1 MNSEKVLKKDYKKQT
16 ILTVI
21 FFISLVSSILIYLYN
36 EKIDGGLEIVFIL
49 LIVNTVIVSLCL
61 ISRLLS
67 NNRLKKA
74 IINYPVGSSPTWRA
88 KRKAGYLACFFC
100 FSKYGFYFT
109 NKYFITSKN
118 FNIFKYSDILWLYY
132 NDRKNKKM
140 VIGKDIVI
148 GLNNGN
154 IYNLWTIN
162 IKDINILKKIEKEFK
177 NRVENII
184 IGLNDK
190 NKKKYDSLIKK

>member
-16 ILTVI
+16 ILTII
-21 FFISLVSSILIYLYN
+21 FIISIISSLLIYFLN
-36 EKIDGGLEIVFIL
+36 EKINGFIEIVFIL
-49 LIVNTVIVSLCL
+49 LIVICLLTSLCL

-74 IINYPVGSSPTWRA
+74 ILLYPDIYEELDNPNTIE
-88 KRKAGYLACFFC
+88 

-118 FNIFKYSDILWLYY
+118 FNIFKYHDILWLYY
-132 NDRKNKKM
+132 SDRKNKKNI
-140 VIGKDIVI
+140 IGKDIII

-162 IKDINILKKIEKEFK
+162 IKEKNNIKKIEKEFK

-184 IGLNDK
+184 IGYNER
-190 NKKKYDSLIKK
+190 NKKKYNSLIKK

>member
-74 IINYPVGSSPTWRA
+74 IINYPDIYQELDNKNTIV
-88 KRKAGYLACFFC
+88 

>member
-16 ILTVI
+16 ILTII

-74 IINYPVGSSPTWRA
+74 IINYPDIYQELDSKNTIV
-88 KRKAGYLACFFC
+88 

>member
-16 ILTVI
+16 ILTII
-21 FFISLVSSILIYLYN
+21 FFISLISSILIYLYN

-74 IINYPVGSSPTWRA
+74 IINYPDIYQELDNKNTIV
-88 KRKAGYLACFFC
+88 
-100 FSKYGFYFT
+100 FSKFGFYFT

-118 FNIFKYSDILWLYY
+118 FNIFKYTDILWLYY

>member
-1 MNSEKVLKKDYKKQT
+1 MLIVITMNSEKVLKKDYKKQT
-16 ILTVI
+16 ILTI
-21 FFISLVSSILIYLYN
+21 LFFISLISSILIYFFN

-49 LIVNTVIVSLCL
+49 LIVATVILSLCL

-74 IINYPVGSSPTWRA
+74 IVNYPDIDKELDNPNTIV
-88 KRKAGYLACFFC
+88 FE
-100 FSKYGFYFT
+100 KYGFYFT

-148 GLNNGN
+148 GLYNGN
-154 IYNLWTIN
+154 IYNLWTVN
-162 IKDINILKKIEKEFK
+162 IKDINILKKIEKVFK
-177 NRVENII
+177 NKVENII

>member
-1 MNSEKVLKKDYKKQT
+1 MNSEKVLKKDYKKQSILT
-16 ILTVI
+16 IL
-21 FFISLVSSILIYLYN
+21 FFISIISSVLIYYYN

-49 LIVNTVIVSLCL
+49 LIVLSVILSLCL

-74 IINYPVGSSPTWRA
+74 INNYKDIYIELDSEDTISFP
-88 KRKAGYLACFFC
+88 
-100 FSKYGFYFT
+100 KYGFYFT

-140 VIGKDIVI
+140 VIGKDIII

-154 IYNLWTIN
+154 IHNLWTIN
-162 IKDINILKKIEKEFK
+162 IKEKNNLKKIEKEFK
-177 NRVENII
+177 NRVDNII
-184 IGLNDK
+184 IGYNDK

>member
-16 ILTVI
+16 ILTII

-74 IINYPVGSSPTWRA
+74 IINYPDIYQELDNKNTIV
-88 KRKAGYLACFFC
+88 

>member
-1 MNSEKVLKKDYKKQT
+1 MNSEKVLRKDYKKQ
-16 ILTVI
+16 
-21 FFISLVSSILIYLYN
+21 SILSIIFIISIILCISIYYLN
-36 EKIDGGLEIVFIL
+36 DKIDGGLEILFII
-49 LIVNTVIVSLCL
+49 LIILSLIISLCL

-74 IINYPVGSSPTWRA
+74 IINYPDIYKELDSDNTTV
-88 KRKAGYLACFFC
+88 FD
-100 FSKYGFYFT
+100 KYGFYFT

-132 NDRKNKKM
+132 TDRKNKKE

-148 GLNNGN
+148 GLYNGN

-162 IKDINILKKIEKEFK
+162 IKDINILKKMEKEFK

>member
-74 IINYPVGSSPTWRA
+74 IINYPDIYQELDNKNTIV
-88 KRKAGYLACFFC
+88 

-140 VIGKDIVI
+140 IIGKDIVI

>member
-21 FFISLVSSILIYLYN
+21 FIISLVSSILIYLYN

-74 IINYPVGSSPTWRA
+74 IINYPDIYQELDNKNTIV
-88 KRKAGYLACFFC
+88 

>member
-74 IINYPVGSSPTWRA
+74 IINYPDIYQELDSKNTIV
-88 KRKAGYLACFFC
+88 

>member
-16 ILTVI
+16 ILTII

-74 IINYPVGSSPTWRA
+74 IINYPDIYQELDNKNTIV
-88 KRKAGYLACFFC
+88 

-140 VIGKDIVI
+140 IIGKDIVI

-162 IKDINILKKIEKEFK
+162 IKDINIFKKIEKEFK

>member
-1 MNSEKVLKKDYKKQT
+1 MNSEKVLKKDYKKQSILT
-16 ILTVI
+16 IL
-21 FFISLVSSILIYLYN
+21 FSISLISSILIYFYN

-49 LIVNTVIVSLCL
+49 LIVLSVVLSLCL

-74 IINYPVGSSPTWRA
+74 INNYSDIYDELD
-88 KRKAGYLACFFC
+88 RKDTLVFD
-100 FSKYGFYFT
+100 KYGFYFT

-132 NDRKNKKM
+132 NDRKNKKD
-140 VIGKDIVI
+140 VIGKDIII

-162 IKDINILKKIEKEFK
+162 IKDKKNIKIIENEFK
-177 NRVENII
+177 NRVDNII
-184 IGLNDK
+184 IGYNDK
-190 NKKKYDSLIKK
+190 NKKKYDSRIKK

>member
-74 IINYPVGSSPTWRA
+74 IINYPDIYQEEFCTSRQ
-88 KRKAGYLACFFC
+88 YL
-100 FSKYGFYFT
+100 Y
-109 NKYFITSKN
+109 
-118 FNIFKYSDILWLYY
+118 IL
-132 NDRKNKKM
+132 
-140 VIGKDIVI
+140 
-148 GLNNGN
+148 
-154 IYNLWTIN
+154 
-162 IKDINILKKIEKEFK
+162 
-177 NRVENII
+177 
-184 IGLNDK
+184 
-190 NKKKYDSLIKK
+190 

>member
-16 ILTVI
+16 ILTII

-74 IINYPVGSSPTWRA
+74 IINYPDIYQELDSKNIIV
-88 KRKAGYLACFFC
+88 

>member
-16 ILTVI
+16 ILTII

-74 IINYPVGSSPTWRA
+74 IINYPDIDQELDSKNTIV
-88 KRKAGYLACFFC
+88 

>member
-74 IINYPVGSSPTWRA
+74 IINYPDIYQELDSKNTIV
-88 KRKAGYLACFFC
+88 

-177 NRVENII
+177 NREENII
-184 IGLNDK
+184 IGLKKK

>member
-49 LIVNTVIVSLCL
+49 LIVVTVIISLCL

-74 IINYPVGSSPTWRA
+74 IINYPDIYQELDNKNTIE
-88 KRKAGYLACFFC
+88 

-148 GLNNGN
+148 GLKNGN

>member
-1 MNSEKVLKKDYKKQT
+1 
-16 ILTVI
+16 
-21 FFISLVSSILIYLYN
+21 
-36 EKIDGGLEIVFIL
+36 
-49 LIVNTVIVSLCL
+49 
-61 ISRLLS
+61 
-67 NNRLKKA
+67 
-74 IINYPVGSSPTWRA
+74 
-88 KRKAGYLACFFC
+88 
-100 FSKYGFYFT
+100 
-109 NKYFITSKN
+109 
-118 FNIFKYSDILWLYY
+118 
-132 NDRKNKKM
+132 M

>member
-49 LIVNTVIVSLCL
+49 LVVNTVIVSLCL

-74 IINYPVGSSPTWRA
+74 INNYSDIYDELDREDTVV
-88 KRKAGYLACFFC
+88 FD
-100 FSKYGFYFT
+100 KYGFYFT

>member
-1 MNSEKVLKKDYKKQT
+1 MNSEKVLKKDYKKQS
-16 ILTVI
+16 ILTII
-21 FFISLVSSILIYLYN
+21 FIISITLAILIYFIN
-36 EKIDGGLEIVFIL
+36 KEIKGVIEIIFIL
-49 LIVNTVIVSLCL
+49 LIVISVVISLCL

-74 IINYPVGSSPTWRA
+74 VINYPDIDKELDNPNTIV
-88 KRKAGYLACFFC
+88 FD
-100 FSKYGFYFT
+100 KYGFYFT

-118 FNIFKYSDILWLYY
+118 FNIFKYHDILWLYY

-140 VIGKDIVI
+140 IIGKDIVI

-162 IKDINILKKIEKEFK
+162 IKDINIFKKIEKEFK

>member
-16 ILTVI
+16 ILTII

-74 IINYPVGSSPTWRA
+74 IINYPDIYQELDNKNTIV
-88 KRKAGYLACFFC
+88 

-148 GLNNGN
+148 GLKNGN

>member
-1 MNSEKVLKKDYKKQT
+1 M
-16 ILTVI
+16 II
-21 FFISLVSSILIYLYN
+21 
-36 EKIDGGLEIVFIL
+36 
-49 LIVNTVIVSLCL
+49 SLCL

-74 IINYPVGSSPTWRA
+74 IINYPDIYQELDNKNTIV
-88 KRKAGYLACFFC
+88 

>member
-16 ILTVI
+16 ILTII
-21 FFISLVSSILIYLYN
+21 FFISLISSILIYYYN

-74 IINYPVGSSPTWRA
+74 IINYPDIYKELDSDNTTV
-88 KRKAGYLACFFC
+88 FD
-100 FSKYGFYFT
+100 KYGFYFT

-132 NDRKNKKM
+132 TDRKNKKE

-148 GLNNGN
+148 GLYNGN

-162 IKDINILKKIEKEFK
+162 IKDINILKKMEKEFK